1 MEPGCTCTYSGE
13 SLRRNDLY
21 YISRLHDNVLR
32 HMFNSLKATCFIFLH
47 IIFNAHGLC
56 YYMYKCIV
64 SSRVDLQT
72 SDDMDASPDPGLP
85 KLVFH
90 QMSTLRLLHS

>member
-32 HMFNSLKATCFIFLH
+32 HIFISQNAAHVVFLRFKFLRPLAMLLYVQMH
-47 IIFNAHGLC
+47 RL
-56 YYMYKCIV
+56 V
-64 SSRVDLQT
+64 SC
-72 SDDMDASPDPGLP
+72 
-85 KLVFH
+85 
-90 QMSTLRLLHS
+90 